1 MLRPGPSERSGRR
14 ASSTTPFTGRM
25 RKIPPASSLR
35 TFSPAPSWS
44 RPMPL
49 IQITLLKGRTTDQK
63 RRIAQRMTDVLV
75 EEAKT
80 AKEGVVVTFVD
91 VEKDSYARGG
101 ELMLDKK

>member
-1 MLRPGPSERSGRR
+1 
-14 ASSTTPFTGRM
+14 
-25 RKIPPASSLR
+25 
-35 TFSPAPSWS
+35 
-44 RPMPL
+44 MPL
-49 IQITLLKGRTTDQK
+49 IQITLLKGRTTEQK

-80 AKEGVVVTFVD
+80 AKEGIVVTFVD